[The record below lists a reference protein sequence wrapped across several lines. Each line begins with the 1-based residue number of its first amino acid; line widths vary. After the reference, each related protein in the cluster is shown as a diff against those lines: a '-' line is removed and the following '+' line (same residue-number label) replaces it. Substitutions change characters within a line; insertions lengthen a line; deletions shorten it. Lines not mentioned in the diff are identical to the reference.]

1 VARVAEADWAEVYTD
16 CWESPCGRFR
26 RWRSQTS
33 AGPMDYLYAHTP
45 GGYWLCIA
53 SGRNL
58 EDLRK
63 AAASYLRKLKERN
76 ASDTDPSKQEDR

>member
-1 VARVAEADWAEVYTD
+1 
-16 CWESPCGRFR
+16 
-26 RWRSQTS
+26 
-33 AGPMDYLYAHTP
+33 MDYLYAHTP